1 MYHLD
6 LGKTED
12 GVGST
17 PLFGYHDEHLG
28 YWDDF
33 SSFLLFSPFFI
44 LHLLA
49 RDLFNVGA
57 LLFFFCKAAS
67 SFFDSSLFTV
77 MMMTIPCLLYY
88 IASFFFLSSRNICN
102 GVTKITGDTHDR
114 GLLHV

>member
-17 PLFGYHDEHLG
+17 PLFGYHDEHLDIG
-28 YWDDF
+28 TI
-33 SSFLLFSPFFI
+33 FLLFSFSLLFL

-88 IASFFFLSSRNICN
+88 IASFFVIVLSQ
-102 GVTKITGDTHDR
+102 HM
-114 GLLHV
+114 